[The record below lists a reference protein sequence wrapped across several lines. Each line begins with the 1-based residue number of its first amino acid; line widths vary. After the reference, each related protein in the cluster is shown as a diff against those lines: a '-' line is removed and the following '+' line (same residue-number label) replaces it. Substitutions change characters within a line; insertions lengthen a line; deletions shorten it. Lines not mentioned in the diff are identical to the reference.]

1 MSDHT
6 FLEDGIDSSKVL
18 VNPASAEV
26 STDVFSYNP
35 AFDQELEKIGQISP
49 QEFAKRYDAKVDYLT
64 QISWDPTQ
72 AQFWDLFNS
81 SPIKAQFW
89 DWFNSSPKKH
99 NQKTNRG
106 NYSHYNFCLNSDE
119 LAVFKKQ
126 GFVVSERMGAHSFA
140 ELFYRIYSNDLPVFV
155 SADALL
161 HAWHRSYDAI
171 LEELEESYLATSLDE
186 ILTGMADKIPEASNQ
201 YGDGVLDLSL
211 IDADYFLGVARSL
224 LAGEAVKTKL
234 NQDARV
240 AATFQAI
247 EAEQIQEFELFGRDR
262 HMDFSQFK
270 VRGHYENSET
280 LKKYFR
286 AVMWCGR
293 VDLRIAGKPQEASPR
308 ELGAAIILND
318 LLTKSGKFE
327 QWQQFDQMLQT
338 FVGPT
343 DSMTFAQLADLLK
356 QAKIKSPTDIKDL
369 STLEQLQTK
378 ISANN
383 LGFQNIRSHVYV
395 SPEEDQIQAI
405 IPHSFTVI
413 GQKFILDSWM
423 LSKVVYDDI
432 VWNGE
437 KVQRRV
443 PSGLDVA
450 FATLGNTQVVPELV
464 DRITNQNGRKFRD
477 GLNYQHNLA
486 AAFNVVDQLNP
497 SAWEENLYMNW
508 LATLRELSKPTTDS
522 KYPEAMRTRAWG
534 MKTLNTQLASWTQLR
549 HDTILYAKQSY
560 TLGLA
565 CIYPAGFVEPRP
577 EFWQRFEKM
586 AVLAGQL
593 IENTPFPERI
603 RGIQQKQTKF
613 FKNFSQQLTIL
624 KEIALKE
631 LAQQELTEAQ
641 TNFLEKVV
649 EIQRFASGG
658 PTYTGWYPRLFY
670 KEPEDSDK
678 WDAIVADVHTNVPD
692 PMVGDPGSVLHQG
705 VGNIDLLMIAVD
717 NGKDKMVFA
726 GPVLSHYQFEMPEVS
741 RKSDSEW
748 KKDIKTGKLP
758 PRPNW
763 TKSYLVVDEFL
774 NEFSPPG
781 E

>member
-1 MSDHT
+1 MKLFNKLSKLIIAPIIVLSILMSNHT
-6 FLEDGIDSSKVL
+6 FFEDGIDSSKLL

-26 STDVFSYNP
+26 SPDVFGYNP
-35 AFDQELEKIGQISP
+35 TFDQELDKIRQISP
-49 QEFAKRYDAKVDYLT
+49 QEFAKRYDAKVKYLKK
-64 QISWDPTQ
+64 ISWNPTK
-72 AQFWDLFNS
+72 AKFWNLFNL
-81 SPIKAQFW
+81 AQ
-89 DWFNSSPKKH
+89 KKH

-106 NYSHYNFCLNSDE
+106 NYSHYNFRLNSDE

-126 GFVVSERMGAHSFA
+126 GFVVSERMGRKSFA
-140 ELFYRIYSNDLPVFV
+140 QLFYQIYSSDLPVFV

-161 HAWHRSYDAI
+161 HAWHRSYDAM

-211 IDADYFLGVARSL
+211 IDADYFLAVARSL
-224 LAGEAVKTKL
+224 LAGETVKTKL

-240 AATFQAI
+240 AATLKAI
-247 EAEQIQEFELFGRDR
+247 EGEQLQQFELFGRKR
-262 HMDFSQFK
+262 EMDFSQFK

-280 LKKYFR
+280 LKKYFQ

-293 VDLRIAGKPQEASPR
+293 VDLRIAGKPEEASSR

-318 LLTKSGKFE
+318 LLKQSGKFE

-383 LGFQNIRSHVYV
+383 LGFQNIRSHVYF
-395 SPEEDQIQAI
+395 SPEDDDQIKDI
-405 IPHSFTVI
+405 IPYSFTVI

-432 VWNGE
+432 IWNGE

-464 DRITNQNGRKFRD
+464 DRITNQNGHEFRD

-486 AAFNVVDQLNP
+486 AAFNVVEKLNP

-560 TLGLA
+560 TGGTL
-565 CIYPAGFVEPRP
+565 CYYPAGFVEPRP
-577 EFWQRFEKM
+577 EFWERFEKM

-593 IENTPFPERI
+593 IENTPFPERF
-603 RGIQQKQTKF
+603 RKIQQKQTKF

-641 TNFLEKVV
+641 SNFLEKVV

-658 PTYTGWYPRLFY
+658 PTYSGWYPSLFY
-670 KEPEDSDK
+670 KKPEDSDK
-678 WDAIVADVHTNVPD
+678 WDAIVADVHTDVPE

-726 GPVLSHYQFEMPEVS
+726 GPVLSHYEFEMPEVS

-748 KKDIKTGKLP
+748 KKDIQTGKLP

-763 TKSYLVVDEFL
+763 TKSYLVVD
-774 NEFSPPG
+774 
-781 E
+781 

>member
-1 MSDHT
+1 MMKLFNKLSKLIIAPIIVLLILMSNHT
-6 FLEDGIDSSKVL
+6 FLEDGIDSSKLL

-26 STDVFSYNP
+26 SPDVFGYNP
-35 AFDQELEKIGQISP
+35 TFDQELDKIGQISP

-72 AQFWDLFNS
+72 AKFWDLFNDS
-81 SPIKAQFW
+81 F
-89 DWFNSSPKKH
+89 F
-99 NQKTNRG
+99 R
-106 NYSHYNFCLNSDE
+106 LNSEE
-119 LAVFKKQ
+119 LEVFNKQ
-126 GFVVSERMGAHSFA
+126 GFVVSERMGTKSFA
-140 ELFYRIYSNDLPVFV
+140 QSFYQIYNNDLPVFV

-161 HAWHRSYDAI
+161 HAWHRSYDAM

-211 IDADYFLGVARSL
+211 IDADYFLAVARSL
-224 LAGEAVKTKL
+224 LAGETVKSKL

-247 EAEQIQEFELFGRDR
+247 EGEQLQKFELFGRDR
-262 HMDFSQFK
+262 KMDFSQFK

-280 LKKYFR
+280 LKKYFQ

-293 VDLRIAGKPQEASPR
+293 VDLRIAGKPEEASPR

-318 LLTKSGKFE
+318 LLKQSGKFE

-356 QAKIKSPTDIKDL
+356 QAKIQSPTDIKDL
-369 STLEQLQTK
+369 STLEQLQTE
-378 ISANN
+378 ILANN
-383 LGFQNIRSHVYV
+383 LGFQNIRSHFYY
-395 SPEEDQIQAI
+395 SPKDDDQIKDI

-432 VWNGE
+432 IWNGK

-450 FATLGNTQVVPELV
+450 FATLGNIQVVPELV
-464 DRITNQNGRKFRD
+464 DRITNQNGREFRD

-486 AAFNVVDQLNP
+486 AAFNVVEKLNP

-522 KYPEAMRTRAWG
+522 QYPEAMRTRTWG

-549 HDTILYAKQSY
+549 HDTILYGKQSY
-560 TLGLA
+560 TGGTL
-565 CIYPAGFVEPRP
+565 CYYPAGFVEPRP
-577 EFWQRFEKM
+577 EFWERFEKM
-586 AVLAGQL
+586 AMLAGQL
-593 IENTPFPERI
+593 IENTPFPKHLRW
-603 RGIQQKQTKF
+603 IQQKQAKF

-641 TNFLEKVV
+641 TNFLENIV
-649 EIQRFASGG
+649 EIERASGG
-658 PTYTGWYPRLFY
+658 PSYSGWYPRLFY
-670 KEPEDSDK
+670 KKPKDSDK

-692 PMVGDPGSVLHQG
+692 PIVEDPGSVLHQG

-717 NGKDKMVFA
+717 NGEDKMVFA
-726 GPVLSHYQFEMPEVS
+726 GPVLSHYEFEMPGVS

-763 TKSYLVVDEFL
+763 TKSYLVVNEFL

>member
-1 MSDHT
+1 MSNHT
-6 FLEDGIDSSKVL
+6 FLADGIDSSKVL
-18 VNPASAEV
+18 VNPASAEG
-26 STDVFSYNP
+26 STDVFGYTP
-35 AFDQELEKIGQISP
+35 TFEQELKKIGQISP
-49 QEFAKRYDAKVDYLT
+49 QEFAKRYDAKVDYIT
-64 QISWDPTQ
+64 QISWNPTK
-72 AQFWDLFNS
+72 AKFWNLFN
-81 SPIKAQFW
+81 P
-89 DWFNSSPKKH
+89 SPKKH
-99 NQKTNRG
+99 NHKTNRG
-106 NYSHYNFCLNSDE
+106 NDSHYNFCLNSDE

-201 YGDGVLDLSL
+201 YGNGVLDLSL
-211 IDADYFLGVARSL
+211 IDADYFLAVARSL
-224 LAGEAVKTKL
+224 LAGETVKTKL

-240 AATFQAI
+240 AATLNAI
-247 EAEQIQEFELFGRDR
+247 EAEQIEEEFKLFGRDR
-262 HMDFSQFK
+262 DMDFSQFK

-280 LKKYFR
+280 LKKYFQ

-293 VDLRIAGKPQEASPR
+293 VDLRITGKPEEASSR
-308 ELGAAIILND
+308 ELGTAIILND
-318 LLTKSGKFE
+318 LLKQSGKFE
-327 QWQQFDQMLQT
+327 QWQDFDQMLQT
-338 FVGPT
+338 FVGAT

-369 STLEQLQTK
+369 STLKQLQTE
-378 ISANN
+378 ILANHV
-383 LGFQNIRSHVYV
+383 GFQNIRSHVYV
-395 SPEEDQIQAI
+395 SPEDDNQTKDI

-432 VWNGE
+432 IWNRK

-464 DRITNQNGRKFRD
+464 DRMRNQNGDKFRD

-497 SAWEENLYMNW
+497 SAWEDNLYMHW

-560 TLGLA
+560 TA
-565 CIYPAGFVEPRP
+565 TTRCYYPAGFVEPRP
-577 EFWQRFEKM
+577 EFWERFEKM

-593 IENTPFPERI
+593 IENTPFPERF
-603 RGIQQKQTKF
+603 RKIQQKQTKF

-649 EIQRFASGG
+649 EIERFASGG
-658 PTYTGWYPRLFY
+658 PTYSGWYPSLFY
-670 KEPEDSDK
+670 KKPDDSDK

-717 NGKDKMVFA
+717 NGEDKMVFA
-726 GPVLSHYQFEMPEVS
+726 GPVLSHYEFEMPGVS

-748 KKDIKTGKLP
+748 KKDIQTGKLP

-763 TKSYLVVDEFL
+763 TKSYLVVD
-774 NEFSPPG
+774 
-781 E
+781 